1 MFDDRNGTALPD
13 HATARIRLRLYCASR
28 RQRTSRRSASA
39 AATAACLLQALGCT
53 IAGSWRTVAVDPPGA
68 LFPVEVVSF
77 DGANAYTSIGLF
89 GGKRRTTTGRY
100 GSTRRTGSPPSGS
113 TFSVS
118 VNGFKLDITEGD
130 RMPRSYG
137 ARLRLDGKLVLTLR
151 EGDAKM
157 TATLAKIDR

>member
-1 MFDDRNGTALPD
+1 M
-13 HATARIRLRLYCASR
+13 
-28 RQRTSRRSASA
+28 
-39 AATAACLLQALGCT
+39 
-53 IAGSWRTVAVDPPGA
+53 AVDPPGA

-77 DGANAYTSIGLF
+77 DGANTYTSIGLF

-100 GSTRRTGSPPSGS
+100 E
-113 TFSVS
+113 F
-118 VNGFKLDITEGD
+118 NGFKLDITEGD